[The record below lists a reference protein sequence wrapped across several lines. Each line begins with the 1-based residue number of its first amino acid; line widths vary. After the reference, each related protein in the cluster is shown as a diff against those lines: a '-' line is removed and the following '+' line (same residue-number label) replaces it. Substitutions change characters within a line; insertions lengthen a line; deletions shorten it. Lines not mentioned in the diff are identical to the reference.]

1 MGMSERGWNLVWL
14 VVVATLSSW
23 ASLASSR
30 DLGVTFD
37 EPIYLERG
45 LQRWREGTLSPL
57 IRLGTMP
64 LPVDVQ
70 TAPVYFWERLQG
82 ERFDPRADL
91 PRILPVARAMNLLF
105 WWLLLGYTFVFAAHL
120 GGAWAA
126 RLAVVLVAC
135 EPSLLGHAGLATTDL
150 SVTACLVALAYHF
163 WVGRESGW
171 WGRVGLPALWFGLA
185 ALCKA
190 SGPVFGILLLG
201 TLEVFRRFSGGGRTA
216 FLRDAMQI
224 VLLGTLLL
232 FAYCRSDWQPQA
244 DALRWAEKLPEGS
257 RRDTAVQL
265 ISSVRV
271 FPNAADGFFRQV
283 GHNARGHGAY
293 LLGVTSPSALWWY
306 FPVLLTI
313 KLSLPVIVLL
323 ALLLLFAPRQLLNPA
338 MACVLVLFAFSVFCR
353 VQIGIR
359 FMFPLLTFLLIALST
374 ALVRWAAEAS
384 TSGRSPVFA
393 PGLGVLTATWAL
405 LVAGSA
411 WPNGLSFVNEL
422 YAKARPGYHWVSESN
437 FDWGHGAPGLRQWA
451 DDHRTGKLA
460 VWYYGADPALEG
472 EPFELVRLHEG
483 DIDANLQQLRGR
495 YLAVST
501 TLVHGPPLS
510 PLVVEARKR
519 LQTKEPIARIR
530 TFLIYEMRE

>member
-1 MGMSERGWNLVWL
+1 MSERGWNLVWL
-14 VVVATLSSW
+14 VLVAGLSSW
-23 ASLASSR
+23 ACVVSAQ

-37 EPIYLERG
+37 EPIYIERG

-70 TAPVYFWERLQG
+70 TAPVYLWERFRG
-82 ERFDPRADL
+82 EPFHPRADL
-91 PRILPVARAMNLLF
+91 ERVLPLARAMNLLF
-105 WWLLLGYTFVFAAHL
+105 WWLLLGYTFLFAAHL
-120 GGAWAA
+120 GGSWAG
-126 RLAVVLVAC
+126 RLAVFLMAC
-135 EPSLLGHAGLATTDL
+135 EPSLLGHAALATTDL

-163 WVGRESGW
+163 WSSRDGGW
-171 WGRVGLPALWFGLA
+171 WVRIGLPALWFGLA

-190 SGPVFGILLLG
+190 SGPVFGVLLLAA
-201 TLEVFRRFSGGGRTA
+201 LEVYRRATGGGRTA
-216 FLRDAMQI
+216 IFRDGMQI

-244 DALRWAEKLPEGS
+244 DALRWAEKLPEGGQ
-257 RRDTAVQL
+257 RETAVQVVSAL
-265 ISSVRV
+265 RV

-293 LLGVTSPSALWWY
+293 LLGVTSPSSLWWY

-313 KLSLPVIVLL
+313 KLSLPLIVLGL
-323 ALLLLFAPRQLLNPA
+323 TLLLLAPRRLLNPA
-338 MACVLVLFAFSVFCR
+338 MACVLVLLAFSVFCR
-353 VQIGIR
+353 VQIGVR
-359 FMFPLLTFLLIALST
+359 FMFPLLSFLMVALS
-374 ALVRWAAEAS
+374 AAVANWARERAS
-384 TSGRSPVFA
+384 AWT
-393 PGLGVLTATWAL
+393 PGLAVACGTWAL

-411 WPNGLSFVNEL
+411 WPNGLSYVNEV
-422 YAKARPGYHWVSESN
+422 YAKTRPAYHWVSESN
-437 FDWGHGAPGLRQWA
+437 FDWGHGAPSLREWA
-451 DDHRTGKLA
+451 GQHNKGKLA

-472 EPFELVRLHEG
+472 EAFELVRLHEG
-483 DIDANLQQLRGR
+483 DIDANLQRLRGR

-510 PLVVEARKR
+510 PLVVETRKR
-519 LQTKEPIARIR
+519 LHEQEPVARIR